1 MFSNAD
7 LDAAVEAGALSSDA
21 ALAFRRFVAARQAS
35 SLVDEEQFRLL
46 TGFNDIFVAIAGSI
60 LLVALGML
68 GQILCQQIGLVPS
81 RGPEGAAPL
90 GGLLVAGA
98 AWALAEYF
106 TRVRRMALPSILFLL
121 AFAGG
126 VLWMLTSIAALLF
139 PEADDVRSPA
149 LFGAC
154 ALLTALATLA
164 HWRRFGVP
172 ITIAALAAALSG
184 AVIALAI
191 AFVPLLADAPYWPML
206 ACGIIVFLF
215 AMRWDMSDR
224 ERRTR
229 RADVAFWLHLL
240 AAPLIAHALFHL
252 LGAFD
257 DRMST
262 ANGLVVVLLYMAFGV
277 VALAIDRRALLVS
290 SLAYVL
296 WALQMLLQHVGGLQV
311 GMALTALVIGSALL
325 LLSAFWH
332 AARALVVARLPHA
345 LAERLPP
352 VHEPAARAGLMA

>member
-1 MFSNAD
+1 MYSNAD
-7 LDAAVEAGALSSDA
+7 LDAAVEAGALSSESV
-21 ALAFRRFVAARQAS
+21 LAFRRFVAARQGS

-46 TGFNDIFVAIAGSI
+46 TGFNDIFVAIAGII

-68 GQILCQQIGLVPS
+68 GQIICRQLGLVPPE
-81 RGPEGAAPL
+81 GPEGAAPL

-98 AWALAEYF
+98 AWALGEYF
-106 TRVRRMALPSILFLL
+106 TRARRMALPSILFLL
-121 AFAGG
+121 AYAGG
-126 VLWMLTSIAALLF
+126 VMWMLVSLAMLAF
-139 PEADDVRSPA
+139 PEAGGATGAA
-149 LFGAC
+149 LVSGC

-172 ITIAALAAALSG
+172 ITIAALAAALAG
-184 AVIALAI
+184 AVIASAI
-191 AFVPLLADAPYWPML
+191 AWLPLLGEEPYWPML
-206 ACGIIVFLF
+206 ACGIAVFVF

-257 DRMST
+257 EHLST
-262 ANGLVVVLLYMAFGV
+262 AGGLVVVLLYMAFGL

-332 AARALVVARLPHA
+332 AARAMVVARLSQA
-345 LAERLPP
+345 LAARLPP